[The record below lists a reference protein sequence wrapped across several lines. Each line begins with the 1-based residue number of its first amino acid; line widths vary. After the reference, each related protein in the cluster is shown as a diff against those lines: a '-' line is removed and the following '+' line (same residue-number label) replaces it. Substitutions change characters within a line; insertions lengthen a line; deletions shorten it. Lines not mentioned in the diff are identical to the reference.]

1 MNFAVYAKNLK
12 KFVDASGR
20 THRSI
25 SKELGIGETAFSR
38 VIRGIRPPTYKQFVR
53 LSEILG
59 VKMEAFFEEK

>member
-1 MNFAVYAKNLK
+1 MNLDVFAENLRK
-12 KFVDASGR
+12 LVDKSGR

-25 SKELGIGETAFSR
+25 AKELGVGETAFSR
-38 VIRGIRPPTYKQFVR
+38 VIRGTRPPTYKQFVR